1 MAAFI
6 SCSPYVA
13 PTTVYGIIGG
23 LVAIQFFTFQLFL
36 ASINKDYVKTFYS
49 TQTGPQMIQD
59 LFYNGKDDRQKIEC
73 LTINTAYWKPI
84 EGDVKA
90 WIRSKLQEWQESQP
104 EWWGDRFKL
113 LVPKSWLNQEERM
126 SVRESMSEEGSA
138 LYK

>member
-1 MAAFI
+1 
-6 SCSPYVA
+6 
-13 PTTVYGIIGG
+13 
-23 LVAIQFFTFQLFL
+23 
-36 ASINKDYVKTFYS
+36 
-49 TQTGPQMIQD
+49 MIQD

-90 WIRSKLQEWQESQP
+90 WIRSKLKEWQESQP